1 MIFLSVFPFKQT
13 TVVLYTDYIFGWGFR
28 SGFCKRKLSNLSSA
42 IGECVSWHNLRGCG
56 LIVTKASVLK
66 KS

>member
-42 IGECVSWHNLRGCG
+42 IGGVCKLAYQKK
-56 LIVTKASVLK
+56 TASGDAGSL
-66 KS
+66 